1 MYAPA
6 VEIFTVGVG
15 VALKVVPIGHDQ
27 GGELG
32 FYSLPKGCKR
42 SVRTASAHPKHRA
55 GPGAGPKAHKVRKVP
70 LSSTLEYA
78 KRLCVFTYHEVGEV

>member
-32 FYSLPKGCKR
+32 FYSLQITR
-42 SVRTASAHPKHRA
+42 
-55 GPGAGPKAHKVRKVP
+55 
-70 LSSTLEYA
+70 
-78 KRLCVFTYHEVGEV
+78 